1 MLARRQPDLTVCMEQ
16 VHKPHNVS
24 AIIRTAD
31 AVGVHEVHAV
41 WPGSRM
47 RTMASAAAGS
57 NSWVQVKTHRTIGD
71 AVAHLKGQG
80 MQILATHL
88 SDNAVDFREIDY
100 TRPTCILMGQE
111 KTGITQEA
119 LALADQDIIIPMIG
133 MVQSLNV
140 SVASALILYEAQR
153 QRQMRAC
160 TCVKTACCRKPSN
173 NACCLKAAIRCWRKS
188 QNAKVCPTPT
198 LISKARLKPM
208 LTGGPPCRPQG
219 KRDEGRLLDAVPLSS
234 LTGVG
239 AALSN
244 KLAKINLH
252 TVQDLLLHLPLRYE
266 DRTHLY
272 PIGELL
278 PGVYATVE
286 GEVLNCNISFG
297 GRRMMT
303 CQISDGSGILTMRF
317 FNFNAAMKNSLATG
331 RRVLAYG
338 EAKRG
343 KYGAEMIHPEYR
355 VQGDLSTPE
364 LQETLTPVYP
374 TTEGVKQATL
384 RKLTDQ
390 ALDLLDT
397 CAIEELLPPEL
408 SQGMMTLPEALRTLH
423 RPPPTLQLSDLETG
437 QHPAQRRLILEELL
451 AHNLS
456 MLALRAGAQRFHAQ
470 PLSANDALKN
480 KLLAALPFKPT
491 GAWARV
497 VAEIERDMALDVPM
511 MRLVQGDVGSGKTL
525 VAALAALRAIAHGKQ
540 VALMAPTELLA
551 EQHANNFRNWF
562 APLGIEV
569 GWLAGK
575 QKGKARLAQ
584 QEAIASGQVQ
594 MIVGTHAI
602 FQEQVQFNGLA
613 LVIIDEQHRFGVHQR
628 LALWE
633 KGQQQGFHPHQ
644 LIMTATPIPRTLAMT
659 AYADLD
665 TSVIDELP
673 PGRTPVTTVAI
684 PDTRRT
690 DIIDRVRHACIT
702 EGRQAYWVCTLI
714 EESELLEAQAAEATW
729 EELKLALPELNVGLV
744 HGRMKP
750 ADKQAVMA
758 SFKQGEL
765 HLLVATTVIEVGV
778 DVPNASLMIIEN
790 PERLG
795 LAQLHQLRGRVGRG
809 AVASHCVLLYK
820 TPLSKTAQIR
830 LQVLRDSND
839 GFVIAQKDL
848 EIRGPG
854 ELLGTRQT
862 GNAEFKVADLLR
874 DQAMIPEVQRLA
886 RHIHERYPQ
895 QAKALI
901 ERWMPET
908 ERYSNA

>member
-1 MLARRQPDLTVCMEQ
+1 M
-16 VHKPHNVS
+16 K
-24 AIIRTAD
+24 
-31 AVGVHEVHAV
+31 
-41 WPGSRM
+41 
-47 RTMASAAAGS
+47 
-57 NSWVQVKTHRTIGD
+57 
-71 AVAHLKGQG
+71 
-80 MQILATHL
+80 
-88 SDNAVDFREIDY
+88 
-100 TRPTCILMGQE
+100 
-111 KTGITQEA
+111 
-119 LALADQDIIIPMIG
+119 
-133 MVQSLNV
+133 
-140 SVASALILYEAQR
+140 
-153 QRQMRAC
+153 
-160 TCVKTACCRKPSN
+160 
-173 NACCLKAAIRCWRKS
+173 
-188 QNAKVCPTPT
+188 
-198 LISKARLKPM
+198 
-208 LTGGPPCRPQG
+208 
-219 KRDEGRLLDAVPLSS
+219 GRLLDAVPLSA

-239 AALSN
+239 AAQTS
-244 KLAKINLH
+244 KLAKIGLH
-252 TVQDLLLHLPLRYE
+252 NVQDLLLHLPLRYE
-266 DRTHLY
+266 DRTQLY
-272 PIGELL
+272 PINDLL
-278 PGVYATVE
+278 PGIYATVE
-286 GEVLNCNISFG
+286 GEVLNSNITFG

-303 CQISDGSGILTMRF
+303 CQISDGTGILTMRF

-355 VQGDLSTPE
+355 VQGEMSEPE

-374 TTEGVKQATL
+374 TTEGVRQATL

-397 CAIEELLPPEL
+397 CAIAELLPPEL
-408 SQGMMTLPEALRTLH
+408 AQGLMSLPEALRTLH
-423 RPPPTLQLSDLETG
+423 RPPPSLQLTDLESG
-437 QHPAQRRLILEELL
+437 QHPAQRRLIMEELL

-456 MLALRAGAQRFHAQ
+456 MLALRAGAQRYHAE
-470 PLSANDALKN
+470 PLSPKDELKN
-480 KLLAALPFKPT
+480 GLLAALPFKPT
-491 GAWARV
+491 GAQARV
-497 VAEIERDMALDVPM
+497 VAEIEKDLAQDIPM

-525 VAALAALRAIAHGKQ
+525 VAALAALRAIANGKQ
-540 VALMAPTELLA
+540 VGLMAPTELLA
-551 EQHANNFRNWF
+551 EQHATNFRNWF

-594 MIVGTHAI
+594 MVVGTHAI
-602 FQEQVQFNGLA
+602 FQEQVQFNVLA

-665 TSVIDELP
+665 TSVIDEMP

-684 PDTRRT
+684 GDTRRHE
-690 DIIDRVRHACIT
+690 IIERVRNACMQ

-714 EESELLEAQAAEATW
+714 EESDLLEAQAAEATW
-729 EELKLALPELNVGLV
+729 EELKIALPELNIGLV

-750 ADKQAVMA
+750 AEKQAVMHA
-758 SFKQGEL
+758 FKQGEL
-765 HLLVATTVIEVGV
+765 QLLIATTVIEVGV

-820 TPLSKTAQIR
+820 APLSKTAQKR

-854 ELLGTRQT
+854 EMLGTRQT
-862 GNAEFKVADLLR
+862 GAAEFKVADLLR
-874 DQAMIPEVQRLA
+874 DQAMIPDVQRIA
-886 RHIHERYPQ
+886 RHIHDKYPQ
-895 QAKALI
+895 QALALI

>member
-1 MLARRQPDLTVCMEQ
+1 M
-16 VHKPHNVS
+16 K
-24 AIIRTAD
+24 
-31 AVGVHEVHAV
+31 
-41 WPGSRM
+41 
-47 RTMASAAAGS
+47 
-57 NSWVQVKTHRTIGD
+57 
-71 AVAHLKGQG
+71 
-80 MQILATHL
+80 
-88 SDNAVDFREIDY
+88 
-100 TRPTCILMGQE
+100 
-111 KTGITQEA
+111 
-119 LALADQDIIIPMIG
+119 
-133 MVQSLNV
+133 
-140 SVASALILYEAQR
+140 
-153 QRQMRAC
+153 
-160 TCVKTACCRKPSN
+160 
-173 NACCLKAAIRCWRKS
+173 
-188 QNAKVCPTPT
+188 
-198 LISKARLKPM
+198 
-208 LTGGPPCRPQG
+208 
-219 KRDEGRLLDAVPLSS
+219 GRLLDAISLSA

-239 AALSN
+239 ASQSE
-244 KLAKINLH
+244 KLAKIGLH

-266 DRTHLY
+266 DRTQLY

-278 PGVYATVE
+278 PGIYATVE
-286 GEVLNCNISFG
+286 GEVLNCNITF
-297 GRRMMT
+297 GRRRMLV

-343 KYGAEMIHPEYR
+343 QHGAEMIHPEYR
-355 VQGDLSTPE
+355 LQGDHDTPA

-374 TTEGVKQATL
+374 TTEGVRQATL

-390 ALDLLDT
+390 ALDLLDS
-397 CAIEELLPPEL
+397 CAIAELLPPEL
-408 SQGMMTLPEALRTLH
+408 AQGLMSLPEALRTLH
-423 RPPPTLQLSDLETG
+423 RPPPSMQLSDLESG
-437 QHPAQRRLILEELL
+437 KHPAQRRLIMEELL

-456 MLALRAGAQRFHAQ
+456 MLALRAGAQRYHAR
-470 PLSANDALKN
+470 P
-480 KLLAALPFKPT
+480 LAALDNLKDDLLKSLPFSPT
-491 GAWARV
+491 GAQNRV
-497 VAEIERDMALDVPM
+497 VADIERDLALDVPM

-525 VAALAALRAIAHGKQ
+525 VAALAALRAIANGQQ

-551 EQHANNFRNWF
+551 EQHANNFRVWF
-562 APLGIEV
+562 EPLGVEV

-575 QKGKARLAQ
+575 QKGKARQAQ
-584 QEAIASGQVQ
+584 QDAIASGQISMV
-594 MIVGTHAI
+594 IGTHAI
-602 FQEQVQFNGLA
+602 FQEQVQFHALA

-684 PDTRRT
+684 PDTRRG
-690 DIIDRVRHACIT
+690 DIVDRVRHACT
-702 EGRQAYWVCTLI
+702 QEGRQAYWVCTLI
-714 EESELLEAQAAEATW
+714 EESDLLEAQAAEATW

-750 ADKQAVMA
+750 QDKQAVMQA
-758 SFKQGEL
+758 FKQGEL

-820 TPLSKTAQIR
+820 SPLSTTAQKR

-874 DQAMIPEVQRLA
+874 DQAMIPEVQRVA
-886 RHIHERYPQ
+886 RHIHERWPQ
-895 QAKALI
+895 QAAALI

>member
-1 MLARRQPDLTVCMEQ
+1 M
-16 VHKPHNVS
+16 K
-24 AIIRTAD
+24 
-31 AVGVHEVHAV
+31 
-41 WPGSRM
+41 
-47 RTMASAAAGS
+47 
-57 NSWVQVKTHRTIGD
+57 
-71 AVAHLKGQG
+71 
-80 MQILATHL
+80 
-88 SDNAVDFREIDY
+88 
-100 TRPTCILMGQE
+100 
-111 KTGITQEA
+111 
-119 LALADQDIIIPMIG
+119 
-133 MVQSLNV
+133 
-140 SVASALILYEAQR
+140 
-153 QRQMRAC
+153 
-160 TCVKTACCRKPSN
+160 
-173 NACCLKAAIRCWRKS
+173 
-188 QNAKVCPTPT
+188 
-198 LISKARLKPM
+198 
-208 LTGGPPCRPQG
+208 
-219 KRDEGRLLDAVPLSS
+219 GRLLDAVPLSA

-239 AALSN
+239 ASQSS
-244 KLAKINLH
+244 KLAKIGLH

-266 DRTHLY
+266 DRTQLY

-278 PGVYATVE
+278 PGIYATVE
-286 GEVLNCNISFG
+286 GEILNSNITFG

-303 CQISDGSGILTMRF
+303 CQISDGTGILTMRF

-355 VQGDLSTPE
+355 IQGDQSAPA

-374 TTEGVKQATL
+374 TTEGIKQATL

-390 ALDLLDT
+390 ALELLDT
-397 CAIEELLPPEL
+397 SAIAELLPPEL
-408 SQGMMTLPEALRTLH
+408 ALGMMSLPEALRTLH
-423 RPPPTLQLSDLETG
+423 RPPPSMQLAELESG
-437 QHPAQRRLILEELL
+437 KHPAQHRLILEELL

-456 MLALRAGAQRFHAQ
+456 MLALRAGAQRYLAQ
-470 PLSANDALKN
+470 PLIANDTLKQQ
-480 KLLAALPFKPT
+480 LLAALPFSPT
-491 GAWARV
+491 GAQQRV
-497 VAEIERDMALDVPM
+497 VAEIEHDMALDFPM

-525 VAALAALRAIAHGKQ
+525 VAALAALRAIANGKQ

-551 EQHANNFRNWF
+551 EQHANNFTAWF
-562 APLGIEV
+562 EPLGIKV

-575 QKGKARLAQ
+575 QKGKARIAQ
-584 QEAIASGQVQ
+584 QDAIASGHVQ
-594 MIVGTHAI
+594 MVVGTHAI
-602 FQEQVQFNGLA
+602 FQEHVQFNGLA

-684 PDTRRT
+684 ADTRRA
-690 DIIDRVRHACIT
+690 DIIERVRNACMN

-714 EESELLEAQAAEATW
+714 EESDLLEAQAAEATW
-729 EELKLALPELNVGLV
+729 EELKIALPDLKVGLV

-750 ADKQAVMA
+750 QEKQSVMHA
-758 SFKQGEL
+758 FKQGEL

-820 TPLSKTAQIR
+820 SPLSKTAQLR

-874 DQAMIPEVQRLA
+874 DQALIPEVQRIA
-886 RHIHERYPQ
+886 RHIHERYPE
-895 QAKALI
+895 QAAALI

-908 ERYSNA
+908 EKYSNA

>member
-1 MLARRQPDLTVCMEQ
+1 M
-16 VHKPHNVS
+16 S
-24 AIIRTAD
+24 
-31 AVGVHEVHAV
+31 
-41 WPGSRM
+41 
-47 RTMASAAAGS
+47 
-57 NSWVQVKTHRTIGD
+57 
-71 AVAHLKGQG
+71 
-80 MQILATHL
+80 
-88 SDNAVDFREIDY
+88 
-100 TRPTCILMGQE
+100 
-111 KTGITQEA
+111 
-119 LALADQDIIIPMIG
+119 
-133 MVQSLNV
+133 
-140 SVASALILYEAQR
+140 
-153 QRQMRAC
+153 
-160 TCVKTACCRKPSN
+160 
-173 NACCLKAAIRCWRKS
+173 
-188 QNAKVCPTPT
+188 
-198 LISKARLKPM
+198 
-208 LTGGPPCRPQG
+208 
-219 KRDEGRLLDAVPLSS
+219 GRLLDAVPLSS

-239 AALSN
+239 AAQSS
-244 KLAKINLH
+244 KLAKIGLH

-272 PIGELL
+272 PIAELL

-286 GEVLNCNISFG
+286 GEVLNSNITFG

-303 CQISDGSGILTMRF
+303 CQISDGTGILTMRF

-355 VQGDLSTPE
+355 VQGDMSTPE

-374 TTEGVKQATL
+374 TTEGIKQATL

-390 ALDLLDT
+390 ALELLET
-397 CAIEELLPPEL
+397 CAISELLPPEL
-408 SQGMMTLPEALRTLH
+408 AQGMMSLPEALRTLH
-423 RPPPTLQLSDLETG
+423 RPPPSLQLSELESG
-437 QHPAQRRLILEELL
+437 KHPAQQRLILEELL

-456 MLALRAGAQRFHAQ
+456 MLALRAGAQRYHAL
-470 PLSANDALKN
+470 PLGANDTLKN
-480 KLLAALPFKPT
+480 QLLASLPFKPT
-491 GAWARV
+491 GAQARV
-497 VAEIERDMALDVPM
+497 TAEIEHDMALDVPM

-525 VAALAALRAIAHGKQ
+525 VAALAALRAIVHGKQ

-551 EQHANNFRNWF
+551 EQHANNFRSWF
-562 APLGIEV
+562 EPLGIEV

-575 QKGKARLAQ
+575 QKGKARQAQ
-584 QEAIASGQVQ
+584 QEAIASGEVQ

-665 TSVIDELP
+665 TSIIDELP

-684 PDTRRT
+684 PDTRRS
-690 DIIDRVRHACIT
+690 DIIDRVRNACT
-702 EGRQAYWVCTLI
+702 HEGRQAYWVCTLI
-714 EESELLEAQAAEATW
+714 EESDLLEAQAAEATW
-729 EELKLALPELNVGLV
+729 EELKLALPELNIGLV

-750 ADKQAVMA
+750 AEKQAVMLA
-758 SFKQGEL
+758 FKQGEM

-778 DVPNASLMIIEN
+778 DVPNSSLMIIEN

-809 AVASHCVLLYK
+809 AVASHCVILYK
-820 TPLSKTAQIR
+820 SPLSKTAQKR

-874 DQAMIPEVQRLA
+874 DQAMIPDVQRIA
-886 RHIHERYPQ
+886 RHIHERYPL
-895 QAKALI
+895 QAQALI

>member
-1 MLARRQPDLTVCMEQ
+1 M
-16 VHKPHNVS
+16 K
-24 AIIRTAD
+24 
-31 AVGVHEVHAV
+31 
-41 WPGSRM
+41 
-47 RTMASAAAGS
+47 
-57 NSWVQVKTHRTIGD
+57 
-71 AVAHLKGQG
+71 
-80 MQILATHL
+80 
-88 SDNAVDFREIDY
+88 
-100 TRPTCILMGQE
+100 
-111 KTGITQEA
+111 
-119 LALADQDIIIPMIG
+119 
-133 MVQSLNV
+133 
-140 SVASALILYEAQR
+140 
-153 QRQMRAC
+153 
-160 TCVKTACCRKPSN
+160 
-173 NACCLKAAIRCWRKS
+173 
-188 QNAKVCPTPT
+188 
-198 LISKARLKPM
+198 
-208 LTGGPPCRPQG
+208 
-219 KRDEGRLLDAVPLSS
+219 GRLLDAIPLST

-239 AALSN
+239 ASQSS
-244 KLAKINLH
+244 KLAKIGLH

-272 PIGELL
+272 AIADLL
-278 PGVYATVE
+278 PGIYATVE
-286 GEVLNCNISFG
+286 GEVLSCQVQFG
-297 GRRMMT
+297 RRRMMV
-303 CQISDGSGILTMRF
+303 CQISDGSGVLTMRF
-317 FNFNAAMKNSLATG
+317 FNFSAAMKNSLAAG
-331 RRVLAYG
+331 RQVLAYG

-343 KYGAEMIHPEYR
+343 VHGAEMIHPEYR
-355 VQGDLSTPE
+355 VQGESHDPV

-374 TTEGVKQATL
+374 TTEGIRQATL

-390 ALDLLDT
+390 ALDLLDS
-397 CAIEELLPPEL
+397 CAITELLPPDL
-408 SQGMMTLPEALRTLH
+408 AQGLMSLPQALRTLH
-423 RPPPTLQLSDLETG
+423 RPPPSLQLADLEAG

-456 MLALRAGAQRFHAQ
+456 MLALRAGARRYRAKPLPPSDSLKAQ
-470 PLSANDALKN
+470 
-480 KLLAALPFKPT
+480 LLRSLPFAPT
-491 GAWARV
+491 GAQQRV
-497 VAEIERDMALDVPM
+497 VAEIEQDMAQNAPM

-525 VAALAALRAIAHGKQ
+525 VAALAALRAIAHGNQ
-540 VALMAPTELLA
+540 VAMMAPTELLA
-551 EQHANNFRNWF
+551 EQHARNFAAWF
-562 APLGIEV
+562 TPLGIQV

-575 QKGKARLAQ
+575 QKGKARQTQ
-584 QEAIASGQVQ
+584 QEAIARGDVN

-602 FQEQVQFNGLA
+602 FQEQVKFNNLA

-633 KGQQQGFHPHQ
+633 KGEQQGFHPHQ

-684 PDTRRT
+684 PDTRRS
-690 DIIDRVRHACIT
+690 DIIQRVYHACQE

-729 EELKLALPELNVGLV
+729 QELKQALPTLQTGLV

-750 ADKQAVMA
+750 AEKQAVMQD
-758 SFKQGEL
+758 FKDGKL

-809 AVASHCVLLYK
+809 AIASHCVLLYK
-820 TPLSKTAQIR
+820 SPLSRTAQLR

-862 GNAEFKVADLLR
+862 GSAEFKVADLLR
-874 DQAMIPEVQRLA
+874 DQRMIPEVQRIA
-886 RHIHERYPQ
+886 RHIHENYPE
-895 QAKALI
+895 QATALI
-901 ERWMPET
+901 ERWVPET